1 MFDVE
6 KEQRRHNRRLAKKR
20 VQWLIEALC
29 FVSRSMLADF
39 FAKRQTVSGLYD
51 YSLNIKLPEKNVQTN
66 QLSTF

>member
-29 FVSRSMLADF
+29 IVSSSVLADSLVLRNPLLRQ
-39 FAKRQTVSGLYD
+39 APKRYRL
-51 YSLNIKLPEKNVQTN
+51 
-66 QLSTF
+66 